1 MTSPNQNIRSRPM
14 RMLIAGLGL
23 LLLIAAPF
31 SAKNPV
37 FDLSQQYTAKIATS
51 AVTLYASL
59 RLINS
64 VLSVAMETEVSG
76 GAVLVSGTVQ
86 PLKMLEP
93 VDDTVERV
101 ADVVFALALIAGVLT
116 LALAPVG
123 GLGLALLGA
132 ALIGATAMPVRLSQ
146 TFEPFLARL
155 RSTGLA
161 LGLAV
166 PLGLVAGFAGG
177 EWLTQKAVANANQ
190 VITGLTDTLDVDA
203 TTAQSETAPT
213 TFGALQETLF
223 GKSEPSSP
231 GNLSIAQ
238 STKRYL
244 DIAGTV
250 MTRADDLFVSF
261 AQLLAAY
268 LFQMIVLP
276 LVLIGVLWRLIGAG
290 R

>member
-1 MTSPNQNIRSRPM
+1 MSEKTRAT
-14 RMLIAGLGL
+14 RMLIAALGL
-23 LLLIAAPF
+23 LLLIVAPF

-37 FDLSQQYTAKIATS
+37 FDLSQQYSAKIATS

-101 ADVVFALALIAGVLT
+101 ADVVFVLALIAGVMT
-116 LALAPVG
+116 IALAPIG

-132 ALIGATAMPVRLSQ
+132 ALIGGAAMHGK
-146 TFEPFLARL
+146 LAPWADGLIARV

-161 LGLAV
+161 LGLAI
-166 PLGLVAGFAGG
+166 PLGLIAGFAGG
-177 EWLTQKAVANANQ
+177 EWLTQNAVTNANQ
-190 VITGLTDTLDVDA
+190 VITGLTDTLDDEAASVQ
-203 TTAQSETAPT
+203 TEQSQAPT
-213 TFGALQETLF
+213 TFGALQEALF
-223 GKSEPSSP
+223 GKSEASAS
-231 GNLSIAQ
+231 GTLSIAQ

-250 MTRADDLFVSF
+250 MTKADELFVSF

-276 LVLIGVLWRLIGAG
+276 LVLIGVLWRMIGA
-290 R
+290 RS

>member
-1 MTSPNQNIRSRPM
+1 MSENTRGK
-14 RMLIAGLGL
+14 RMLIAALGL
-23 LLLIAAPF
+23 LLLVAAPF

-37 FDLSQQYTAKIATS
+37 FDLSQQYSAKIAAS

-101 ADVVFALALIAGVLT
+101 ADVVFVLALVAGVMT
-116 LALAPVG
+116 LALAPIG
-123 GLGLALLGA
+123 GLGLALLGT
-132 ALIGATAMPVRLSQ
+132 ALIGGAAMPGRVSPWLDGLIDRV
-146 TFEPFLARL
+146 

-166 PLGLVAGFAGG
+166 PLGLIAGFAGG
-177 EWLTQKAVANANQ
+177 EWLTQNAVANANQ
-190 VITGLTDTLDVDA
+190 VITGLTDTLDADA
-203 TTAQSETAPT
+203 DAQTETPPT
-213 TFGALQETLF
+213 TLGALQETLF
-223 GKSEPSSP
+223 GKRDPSEPAT
-231 GNLSIAQ
+231 LSIAQ

-250 MTRADDLFVSF
+250 MTKADDLFVSF
-261 AQLLAAY
+261 AQILAAY

-276 LVLIGVLWRLIGAG
+276 LVLIGVLWRMIGVRG
-290 R
+290 

>member
-1 MTSPNQNIRSRPM
+1 MSHKSRNA
-14 RMLIAGLGL
+14 RMILAALGL

-37 FDLSQQYTAKIATS
+37 FDLSQQYSAKIATS

-101 ADVVFALALIAGVLT
+101 ADVVFVLALIAGVMT
-116 LALAPVG
+116 LALAPIG

-132 ALIGATAMPVRLSQ
+132 ALIGGAAMPGRVAPWVEGLI
-146 TFEPFLARL
+146 ARI

-166 PLGLVAGFAGG
+166 PLGLIAGFAGG
-177 EWLTQKAVANANQ
+177 EWLTQNAVSNANQ
-190 VITGLTDTLDVDA
+190 VITGLTDTLDEEAASVQ
-203 TTAQSETAPT
+203 TEQSQTLT

-223 GKSEPSSP
+223 GKSEPSAT
-231 GNLSIAQ
+231 GTLSIAQ

-250 MTRADDLFVSF
+250 MTKADDLFVSF

-276 LVLIGVLWRLIGAG
+276 LVLIGVLWRMIGA
-290 R
+290 RS